1 MDPAGGPRDDAQ
13 VYLFE
18 SDRADGSGS
27 VVVLD
32 ATSAE
37 PYLVARLKS
46 VTQ

>member
-1 MDPAGGPRDDAQ
+1 MDPASGPSDDPLG
-13 VYLFE
+13 YLFE

-37 PYLVARLKS
+37 PYLVARLNPA
-46 VTQ
+46 TR